1 MMFLASCETRDQK
14 AAKPP
19 APQAVAPSL
28 QPQTPAPA
36 PETKPITPAEPVQ
49 ADPVPAIIAE
59 AEKAFQTG
67 VEEHKAGHLESAKT
81 NFDHAMT
88 VLMNGPVDVKSD
100 DRLQQEFDKITEEAH
115 RLEMA
120 SLKEADGFTE
130 QKTEP
135 APIDEANMVTPPA
148 DPKVVERAEREL
160 RNTQSDL
167 PLVINE
173 SNMWQVTFNISPDGA
188 KALSKGP
195 GRVPDATAT

>member
-1 MMFLASCETRDQK
+1 MYLWASIPGHLVLLLVCGKLLDSYHNEVQNRVFLNRFLIAVCCLAMMFLASCETRDQK

-59 AEKAFQTG
+59 AEKAFQKG

-88 VLMNGPVDVKSD
+88 LVMNRPGDVKSD
-100 DRLQQEFDKITEEAH
+100 DRLQQEFDKITQEAH

-120 SLKEADGFTE
+120 SLNEADRFTD

-135 APIDEANMVTPPA
+135 ATISRATKFTPPA
-148 DPKVVERAEREL
+148 DPKGV
-160 RNTQSDL
+160 
-167 PLVINE
+167 
-173 SNMWQVTFNISPDGA
+173 
-188 KALSKGP
+188 
-195 GRVPDATAT
+195 